1 MALPPALTRAG
12 YQTPQVARRRDT
24 KYRGLMLATEG
35 RSDTGKTEF
44 ILSCPGPGV
53 VIGLDRG
60 FDAVFDNPNPPEWRR
75 DDFGFKI
82 LPASKET
89 QQTMDGYVNE
99 WTAIRTACYAA
110 VALPEVR
117 TFALDGDSDSWEVQ
131 RLAEHG
137 KLAGVFPATK
147 YGPVKSAR
155 RGFYNRLWDSGK
167 IIIGTN
173 KLAEEWLPIIGVDG
187 LPKLDNTGEP
197 QKEPSGQYKAQGF
210 PDQEYL
216 WQIRLRHLFEPA
228 YVTAKGKHIPKRWG
242 IRILKCKAN
251 MDLIGEELWGDDCN
265 FAGLVQFVYPN
276 VELSEWGF

>member
-1 MALPPALTRAG
+1 MSLPRALTQAG
-12 YQTPQVARRRDT
+12 YQMPQEARRRNA

-53 VIGLDRG
+53 VIGIDRG
-60 FDAVFDNPNPPEWRR
+60 FDAVFDNENPPPTRR
-75 DDFGFKI
+75 EDFGFKV

-89 QQTMDGYVNE
+89 QEIIDVYVQQ
-99 WTAIRTACYAA
+99 WAAIRTACFSA
-110 VALPEVR
+110 VLMPEVR

-131 RLAEHG
+131 RLSEHG
-137 KLAGVFPATK
+137 KLAGIFPATK
-147 YGPVKSAR
+147 YGPPKAAR

-167 IIIGTN
+167 IVVATN
-173 KLAEEWLPIIGVDG
+173 KLAEEWLPVLDKNG
-187 LPKLDNTGEP
+187 LPVLDNSGEV
-197 QKEPSGQYKAQGF
+197 KKGPSGQYKAQGF

-228 YVTAKGKHIPKRWG
+228 TTIKGKHVPKRWG
-242 IRILKCKAN
+242 IRILKCKPN
-251 MDLIGEELWGDDCN
+251 MDLIGEELWGEDCC

-276 VELSEWGF
+276 VELAEWGF